1 MDKIP
6 LEEIKTGKNGM
17 SILYGVELS
26 KCEEANAEKIN
37 DLIEW
42 CRELDERVFKLEGK

>member
-6 LEEIKTGKNGM
+6 LEEIKKGKNGEPV
-17 SILYGVELS
+17 LYGVVLS

-37 DLIEW
+37 DLIDW
-42 CRELDERVFKLEGK
+42 CRQLDERLFKLEGK